1 MHFTQNIL
9 LYYIIHFSIFQVL
22 YSVFI
27 KKSKNKSPF
36 IRATVNYC
44 HRLTNYNPDFTVF
57 VFFCLFG
64 QGVGSTEKSGSQR
77 QKLTR
82 KIIAEQNIRKIGEL
96 IALGS
101 VRTQMIHSA
110 RDLYYVYQNLYKDVY
125 CRNDPLKPYS
135 EDYDYAEEAVCF
147 LCRYIG
153 KKLGDLCIGKFGKPI
168 PIRLACYRYI
178 GRLLSK
184 KYNQNAKYEVGS
196 YEDKTQ
202 PHNELTI
209 DPYENQSKEES
220 CERYDKII
228 KNMAL
233 PDYEYETLL
242 AMMSGMRLID
252 MKRYFNVDYTTIYRR
267 KIRIQKKYLH
277 AVSALQ

>member
-1 MHFTQNIL
+1 MIQQQKT
-9 LYYIIHFSIFQVL
+9 YRFSDD
-22 YSVFI
+22 
-27 KKSKNKSPF
+27 
-36 IRATVNYC
+36 TVI
-44 HRLTNYNPDFTVF
+44 T
-57 VFFCLFG
+57 
-64 QGVGSTEKSGSQR
+64 
-77 QKLTR
+77 
-82 KIIAEQNIRKIGEL
+82 EQNIRQIGEL
-96 IALGS
+96 IALSS
-101 VRTQMIHSA
+101 VRTRMIHST

-125 CRNDPLKPYS
+125 CRNDILKPYS
-135 EDYDYAEEAVCF
+135 EAYDYAEEAVCF
-147 LCRYIG
+147 LCRFIG
-153 KKLGDLCIGKFGKPI
+153 KKLSDLCIGKFGKPL

-196 YEDKTQ
+196 YEDKTL
-202 PHNELTI
+202 PHNEPTI